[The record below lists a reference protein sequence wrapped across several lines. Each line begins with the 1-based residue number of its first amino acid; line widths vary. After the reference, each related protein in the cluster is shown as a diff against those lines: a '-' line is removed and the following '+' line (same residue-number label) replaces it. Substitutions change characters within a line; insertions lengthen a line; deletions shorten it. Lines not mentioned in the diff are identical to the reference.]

1 MYGVCVGRA
10 RKKESAEA
18 RARGRESQPS
28 EGARGVPPGA
38 RRAAG
43 ALLGAAVAR
52 WAWRGRLVGGRAR
65 VWWGCGVRASRR
77 AALPCLSGRRQKRS
91 FAAVGAARRGH
102 SRGAQRSSLCSMVL
116 TRALCASLVPG
127 CARGASALAWQP
139 FQKARGCS
147 DHRGGARPFPAPRG
161 AWVGGSGGE
170 ATGGVSGASWEGAGG
185 AARGP
190 WGARRRT
197 PAQPGS
203 VRGHLYAVR
212 TWLLA
217 LARQVVERGRVR
229 VRGHRGARGASRW
242 GARAAVVPGE
252 TARDAQLKRRRR
264 KNAPD
269 NLVGGA
275 RARGQ
280 AARACP
286 LQGTGGGACGAWG
299 GLLSA
304 RGAACA
310 VGKRGFACLF
320 ASVCPRQGGAPPP
333 GRGQGPRPHRA
344 EATQSQRR
352 LLTQR
357 RQRRPSLRA
366 GNARHK
372 ASSVLSR
379 VAAAPW
385 LFARVRLPAAPLQ
398 ETRSERRPWQ
408 RRRLIIGLAGA

>member
-1 MYGVCVGRA
+1 
-10 RKKESAEA
+10 
-18 RARGRESQPS
+18 
-28 EGARGVPPGA
+28 
-38 RRAAG
+38 
-43 ALLGAAVAR
+43 
-52 WAWRGRLVGGRAR
+52 
-65 VWWGCGVRASRR
+65 
-77 AALPCLSGRRQKRS
+77 
-91 FAAVGAARRGH
+91 
-102 SRGAQRSSLCSMVL
+102 MVL